1 MRRHLLALAIAFAF
15 AGCGPRPD
23 AQSPDAGTTAAGAV
37 GAAGDTTAEHADA
50 AALAAELDA
59 LFEQY
64 FEESLELN
72 PLQST
77 FLGERRYNDRLPNM
91 LSAEHI
97 EKQRAFDA
105 RWLERMRA
113 IDPDKLTGQHR
124 LSYDMFVTAREDDL
138 EGFKYPGHLQPI
150 NQFYNMASMF
160 AMLGS
165 GTNAQPFQTTE
176 DYDNWLKRLEVFP
189 VIIDQ
194 AIANMRE
201 GMRTGVVQ
209 PRVLMEKAVPQVRAH
224 VVDDVEAS
232 VFYKPVQAMP
242 DGIQGEDRE
251 RLTAAYRAA
260 IADTVVPAY
269 RKLAEFIETEYMP
282 ATRDTVGM
290 SALPNGRDWYA
301 YNVKSTTTTDLSP
314 EQIHEIGQNE
324 VKRILSEMDK
334 VQQQVGFE
342 GTRAEFFAHTN
353 SDPRFFF
360 KTEKELLDGYEALR
374 EKIGPT
380 LPNLFES
387 APKAPFE
394 IRAVEAF
401 RAASASAASYQR
413 PSEDGTRPGIF
424 YVNAANL
431 DARPSW
437 AMTALYLHEAEP
449 GHHYQLAMQQELPE
463 LPKFRRFGGYTA
475 YTEGW
480 GLYAESLGEELGAYD
495 DPYQY
500 YGRLA
505 AELWRAIRLVS
516 DTGIH
521 ALGWTR
527 EQTLEFMRAN
537 SPEPEERM
545 VAEAERFMAI
555 PGQALAYKMGE
566 LKIRELRTRA
576 EKALGDQFD
585 VRAFHTE
592 VLNDGALPLG
602 VLDAKIDRW
611 IAAQQ

>member
-1 MRRHLLALAIAFAF
+1 MLRRTLPVLIAVTLVA
-15 AGCGPRPD
+15 CGNEPSATD
-23 AQSPDAGTTAAGAV
+23 SAAQNGGTPAEATQAQASDPAAVAKEV
-37 GAAGDTTAEHADA
+37 N
-50 AALAAELDA
+50 A

-72 PLQST
+72 PIQST

-91 LSAEHI
+91 LSPEFR
-97 EKQRAFDA
+97 EKEKAFEQ
-105 RWLERMRA
+105 RWLDRMEK
-113 IDPDKLTGQHR
+113 IDAEALSGQDR
-124 LSYDMFVTAREDDL
+124 LSYDMFVRERAREL
-138 EGFKYPGHLQPI
+138 EGFQFPGHLQPI
-150 NQFYNMASMF
+150 NQFYNLASIF

-165 GTNAQPFQTTE
+165 GTNAQPFQTVE
-176 DYDNWLKRLEVFP
+176 DYDNWLKRLEQFP

-201 GMRTGVVQ
+201 GMQTGVVQ
-209 PRVLMEKAVPQVRAH
+209 PKVLMEKAVPQIRAH

-232 VFYKPVQAMP
+232 VFYKPIQSMP
-242 DGIQGEDRE
+242 ESIQGEERE
-251 RLTAAYRAA
+251 RLTAAYRSMV
-260 IADTVVPAY
+260 ADTVVPTY
-269 RKLAEFIETEYMP
+269 RKLAEFVETEYLP
-282 ATRDTVGM
+282 ACRDSHGM
-290 SALPNGRDWYA
+290 AALPNGRDWYA
-301 YNVKSTTTTDLSP
+301 YQVKSVTTTDLTP
-314 EQIHEIGQNE
+314 ERIHEIGQSE
-324 VKRILSEMDK
+324 VKRILAQMDEVK
-334 VQQQVGFE
+334 QRVDFE
-342 GTRAEFFAHTN
+342 GTREEFFAFTN

-360 KTEKELLDGYEALR
+360 DTEKALLDGYEAMR
-374 EKIGPT
+374 AEIGPE
-380 LPNLFES
+380 LPKLFES
-387 APKAPFE
+387 APEAGFE

-413 PSEDGTRPGIF
+413 PSEDGSRPGIF
-424 YVNAANL
+424 YVNASNL

-449 GHHYQLAMQQELPE
+449 GHHYQLSIQQELSD

-516 DTGIH
+516 DTGLH
-521 ALGWTR
+521 SLGWTR

-555 PGQALAYKMGE
+555 PGQALAYKLGE

-576 EKALGDQFD
+576 EQALGDRFD
-585 VRAFHTE
+585 VRAFHTK
-592 VLNDGALPLG
+592 VLDDGALPLD
-602 VLDAKIDRW
+602 VLEAKIDRW
-611 IAAQQ
+611 IADQQQRQS